1 MGKYIFKRLLH
12 GLFSVVCVVL
22 IVMVLIYSLLD
33 RNKIFAGDPN
43 YNHTVSNNRVTY
55 EQSRFEAFGYLDY
68 VPYAD
73 YINSLVKS
81 GELTDDH
88 RVSVAKIGNTPE
100 NDSEL
105 AAEYIKKFTDYY
117 ESMGYTVTR
126 LNADL
131 KRNGQIRDGGQPAL
145 FATRDIP
152 LYMRA
157 ITYFTKMFQF
167 DNIHYVPDDVDI
179 GERKLTFTLY
189 DPVRNPTGTEKV
201 FSPAI
206 MGNGTKHKYLLY
218 FDSRFPFI
226 HQNFLTLNLGESYTV
241 NRGVDVFTTMTES
254 QGSYILSTMTFPTG
268 NVLDRADDLHTATY
282 VPNSLT
288 TDINKQRFV
297 DDYTNVLTFKD
308 GMSKIGYSFVI
319 GIFSVIMA
327 YVLGLPIGLL
337 MARFKEGVLDKVGT
351 VYIMFII
358 AVPSLAYIFLFKAIG
373 GSVFHLPTLF
383 NMDSDDK
390 LMYILPIV
398 SLALPSI
405 ANLMK
410 WMRRYMI
417 DQMNSD
423 YVKFARSGGLSEM
436 EIFTKHIWKNALIP
450 IVHGVPASVIF
461 AMTGAIIT
469 ERIYSVPGAGNLLT
483 QAINKYDNGVI
494 VGVTLFYAV
503 LSVVSIILG
512 DVFMSMV
519 DPRISF
525 SDKAR

>member
-131 KRNGQIRDGGQPAL
+131 KRNGQIRDGGQPVL

-218 FDSRFPFI
+218 F
-226 HQNFLTLNLGESYTV
+226 LTLNLGESYTV
-241 NRGVDVFTTMTES
+241 NRGVDVFTTMTET

-288 TDINKQRFV
+288 TDINRQRFV

-512 DVFMSMV
+512 DVSMSMV